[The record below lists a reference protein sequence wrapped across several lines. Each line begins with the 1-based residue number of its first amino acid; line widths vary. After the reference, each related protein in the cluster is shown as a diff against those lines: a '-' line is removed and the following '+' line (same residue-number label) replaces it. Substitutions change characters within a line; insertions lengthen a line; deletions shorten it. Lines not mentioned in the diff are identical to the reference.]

1 MGANVNQDGLQ
12 VGVNLFFGHVQLW
25 RGGKLLSILCAV
37 EHAHLQRH
45 AETYRG
51 YLGPDIAVA
60 LHHVLVT
67 GLKQLQHLGDVDA
80 DGA

>member
-1 MGANVNQDGLQ
+1 MERRENRVRT
-12 VGVNLFFGHVQLW
+12 VCCV
-25 RGGKLLSILCAV
+25 KCV

-51 YLGPDIAVA
+51 YLGSNVALA

-67 GLKQLQHLGDVDA
+67 GLKQVQHLGDVDA
-80 DGA
+80 DGAWGSAGGDRESNSSEPCGPP